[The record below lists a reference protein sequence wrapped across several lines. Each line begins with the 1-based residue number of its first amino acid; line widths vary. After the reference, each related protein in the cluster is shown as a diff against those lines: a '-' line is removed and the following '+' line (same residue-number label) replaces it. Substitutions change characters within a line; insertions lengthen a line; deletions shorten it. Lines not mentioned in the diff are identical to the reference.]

1 MAAQRPLEPLILV
14 RVQAPQLVCLWN
26 MKPEIE
32 EDSPENINGKI
43 TIKRVRAVFG
53 HPARLFI
60 SRTKKKT
67 GLLPGIYG
75 YQDQRDTVWGLM
87 L

>member
-32 EDSPENINGKI
+32 EDSPENINGKT
-43 TIKRVRAVFG
+43 TIKRVWAVFG

-60 SRTKKKT
+60 FKMVKNF
-67 GLLPGIYG
+67 GFLPVING
-75 YQDQRDTVWGLM
+75 YQGQRDFVW
-87 L
+87 

>member
-1 MAAQRPLEPLILV
+1 
-14 RVQAPQLVCLWN
+14 

-43 TIKRVRAVFG
+43 TIKRVRAVFR

-60 SRTKKKT
+60 FMIEQNFGFMPVKNEC
-67 GLLPGIYG
+67 
-75 YQDQRDTVWGLM
+75 QDQRDSVW
-87 L
+87 